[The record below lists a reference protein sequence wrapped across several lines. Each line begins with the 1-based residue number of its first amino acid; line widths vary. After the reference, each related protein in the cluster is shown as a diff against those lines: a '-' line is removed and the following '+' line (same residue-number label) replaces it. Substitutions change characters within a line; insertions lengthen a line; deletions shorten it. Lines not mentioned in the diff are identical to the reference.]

1 MYFNVRNMNACCY
14 NYRNKDSHFLSS
26 TCTVKSLLNTV
37 IFFLKH
43 SNLTDMDVS
52 NGFHYSYVT
61 HDVMGSQIIGI
72 LTVQQ
77 LLRLTTKKT
86 KKNTRKNETK
96 TKIKTPKLRVILP
109 FVKGLPSQRVNDTE
123 CGSTSWRLCDI
134 HIKRPIL
141 YIRNSTR
148 LFSVPQ
154 YPESTKT
161 IILAIHSAKLRVW
174 YSTSLK
180 YLIRQRTGSRNW

>member
-1 MYFNVRNMNACCY
+1 MYGIWMLVAIITETKIRIFSRVRVPSSLFWTQSFFFWNTLIWQTWTCQMDFITVTSLMMSWGLKSSAYWLFNSFSGWQR
-14 NYRNKDSHFLSS
+14 RKL
-26 TCTVKSLLNTV
+26 
-37 IFFLKH
+37 
-43 SNLTDMDVS
+43 
-52 NGFHYSYVT
+52 
-61 HDVMGSQIIGI
+61 
-72 LTVQQ
+72 
-77 LLRLTTKKT
+77 

-96 TKIKTPKLRVILP
+96 TKIKPPKLRVILP

-161 IILAIHSAKLRVW
+161 IILAIHSARLRVW
-174 YSTSLK
+174 YSTSFK